1 MKKLLVV
8 LGSIM
13 LIAAVAYPV
22 SAWGPRWGGDRHM
35 GYGGHGFSGNYG
47 QGYGRMTEAQHS
59 QMDDLYQK
67 FFDKTAPLKNQTWT
81 KYGEMDILLGTSSP
95 DPDRVRTLQKEISD
109 LEGKL
114 AQERVDMVLE
124 ARKIVPK
131 GNYFRGRG
139 AARGR
144 HMGMGGNGPGGPGEC
159 WN

>member
-35 GYGGHGFSGNYG
+35 GYGGHGSSGNYG
-47 QGYGRMTEAQHS
+47 QAYDRMTETQRS

-67 FFDKTAPLKNQTWT
+67 FYDKTAPLKNQIRI
-81 KYGEMDILLGTSSP
+81 KYGEMDTLLGTSSP
-95 DPDRVRTLQKEISD
+95 DPDRVRALQKEISD
-109 LEGKL
+109 MKGKL
-114 AQERVDMVLE
+114 AQERVDMELE

-131 GNYFRGRG
+131 GNYFRGHR
-139 AARGR
+139 AARGW
-144 HMGMGGNGPGGPGEC
+144 HMGMGSNGPGGPGEC